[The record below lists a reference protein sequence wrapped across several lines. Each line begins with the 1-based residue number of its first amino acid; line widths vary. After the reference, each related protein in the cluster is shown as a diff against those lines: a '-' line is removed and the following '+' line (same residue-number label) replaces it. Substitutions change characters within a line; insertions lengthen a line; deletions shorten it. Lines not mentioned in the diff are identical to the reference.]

1 MGEGWGGGRV
11 HTSLS
16 HNQKSHLRRKPTSP
30 AQNIG
35 LSANPTYRLK
45 SLRPIARSTN
55 VGHKCPTY
63 ETGNHNRKPKKP
75 PFCPLPPW
83 ERAGVSSHTSLFYS
97 HKCGSTWRRS
107 RWITRNP
114 TYRLKSPRLIARS
127 TNIGHKCP
135 THESGKN
142 NRKPKNRRSA
152 PSPVGEGWGG
162 VSSHTS
168 LFY

>member
-1 MGEGWGGGRV
+1 MPPVGEGWGGGRP

-16 HNQKSHLRRKPTSP
+16 HNQKSHLRHKPTSP

-63 ETGNHNRKPKKP
+63 ETGKNNRKPETP
-75 PFCPLPPW
+75 AVLPPPPVGEGW
-83 ERAGVSSHTSLFYS
+83 GGGRLHPSLFYS
-97 HKCGSTWRRS
+97 HRCGSTWRRS

-114 TYRLKSPRLIARS
+114 TYRLKSLRPIARS

-135 THESGKN
+135 TYETGNH

-152 PSPVGEGWGG
+152 PSPCGGGLGWG
-162 VSSHTS
+162 
-168 LFY
+168 